1 MTIVVCTPSGGRI
14 TMGWHR
20 SMLRLDAAFK
30 EKHTIHC
37 MDWGGS
43 DIYVARNFC
52 LAYPDERWGYYPSK
66 HPEYKPFNGKLK
78 YDKILWIDSDISF
91 SPADFDNIISH
102 SEKYDIVS
110 GCVKV
115 DFNTFA
121 LKYFGRMT
129 NADGSGYEY
138 ANEVCEMKITEDGKA
153 IDAWGMWTKTANED
167 GLIEVDGCGG
177 AFMCVRAG
185 IYESMEFP
193 WYRVG
198 MKDGIGQLSLSED
211 MAFCVRAK
219 EAGYHIWADPMV
231 RPVHD
236 KPVPLR

>member
-1 MTIVVCTPSGGRI
+1 
-14 TMGWHR
+14 MGWHQ
-20 SMLRLDAAFK
+20 SMVRLDKAFR

-37 MDWGGS
+37 LDWGGS

-52 LAYPDERWGYYPSK
+52 LAYPDERWTPYPSK
-66 HPEYKPFNGKLK
+66 HKEYKPFNGKLK
-78 YDKILWIDSDISF
+78 YEKILWIDSDISF
-91 SPADFDNIISH
+91 MPEDVENLISH
-102 SEKYDIVS
+102 GDSYDIVS

-115 DFNTFA
+115 DFNSFA
-121 LKYFGRMT
+121 LKYFGKMT

-138 ANEVCEMKITEDGKA
+138 SSEVCEIKLKDGVPF
-153 IDAWGMWTKTANED
+153 DAFDQWKKTANEE
-167 GLIEVDGCGG
+167 GLVEVDTCGG
-177 AFMCVRAG
+177 AFMCVRPG
-185 IYESMEFP
+185 VYEAMEFP

-219 EAGYHIWADPMV
+219 EAGFKIWADPLV